1 MVVVPTWNQENRQ
14 GSRWHYRVH
23 SVSRW
28 LTATVLQERL
38 ESSSPAVRKVS
49 SWLEHGLH
57 QSRSTYPLHCPIRVD
72 DAATVEIA
80 CASSGEATDFH

>member
-1 MVVVPTWNQENRQ
+1 MESREPTGVPLALQSPQRLALADRNRSTRETGAQ
-14 GSRWHYRVH
+14 
-23 SVSRW
+23 
-28 LTATVLQERL
+28 Q
-38 ESSSPAVRKVS
+38 SSSPAVRKVS